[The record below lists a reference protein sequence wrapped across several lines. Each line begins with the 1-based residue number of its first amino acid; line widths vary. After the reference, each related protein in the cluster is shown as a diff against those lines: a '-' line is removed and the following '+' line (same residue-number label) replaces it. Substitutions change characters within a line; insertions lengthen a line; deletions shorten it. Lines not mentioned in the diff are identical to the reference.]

1 MIQLYGRAEFDKLN
15 KAYANYKYISS
26 GSIYDPNNITYNKK
40 EQEQIYWANVHSD
53 KIDYHEVN

>member
-26 GSIYDPNNITYNKK
+26 GSIYDPNNITYNK
-40 EQEQIYWANVHSD
+40 
-53 KIDYHEVN
+53 